1 MHETADPEVVI
12 GEFVYDVRVSGTG
25 NEFEVGAI
33 FVLRV
38 RDGLIVTS
46 RDYTNHLALA
56 RGTGR
61 LPQPVEALTG

>member
-1 MHETADPEVVI
+1 
-12 GEFVYDVRVSGTG
+12 
-25 NEFEVGAI
+25 
-33 FVLRV
+33 VLRV

-61 LPQPVEALTG
+61 LPQLVEALSG